1 MEKEIQVSKSLD
13 RLVPDAERATSH
25 VLYDP
30 IPKILFFRVGLQF
43 ALGVGGAGVVDEEVD
58 VGLGQ
63 GALDDARGLVEEALE
78 LARDQDRLLLLV
90 AEVARRRLLLRRLL
104 LLGRHLVD
112 GRHRRLHVYAHKEKK
127 TIAHHAHTHTHTHR
141 RRDARF
147 IIKKRKNRVTRIPLH
162 ETRETIGSLP
172 FWFIHKLLD
181 KLVKKILE
189 KLLHKI
195 LEKKLLEKKLLEKK
209 LLEKLLEKLAEK

>member
-90 AEVARRRLLLRRLL
+90 GAL
-104 LLGRHLVD
+104 
-112 GRHRRLHVYAHKEKK
+112 
-127 TIAHHAHTHTHTHR
+127 
-141 RRDARF
+141 
-147 IIKKRKNRVTRIPLH
+147 
-162 ETRETIGSLP
+162 S
-172 FWFIHKLLD
+172 
-181 KLVKKILE
+181 
-189 KLLHKI
+189 
-195 LEKKLLEKKLLEKK
+195 
-209 LLEKLLEKLAEK
+209 